1 MYLFIGS
8 YKSVTYCAVC
18 SFAFDDTEL
27 PCPPSHSPS
36 KLLLVQLSKAF
47 CLEQH
52 HQECGPELRD

>member
-27 PCPPSHSPS
+27 PCSLHEGILILP
-36 KLLLVQLSKAF
+36 LLI
-47 CLEQH
+47 
-52 HQECGPELRD
+52 